1 MLLFLSTLSSD
12 LWADALFD
20 VTTHRAVVSS
30 TTPAT
35 TLTDGSYY
43 VMKNADTNTPFFVRE
58 KSGQLEFDYGY
69 SDECV
74 VKVGVSGSSYT
85 FQFLSGNYLTTLG
98 KHTRCSTSEIA
109 TTFTVAQHGKQTSAL
124 TLINTT
130 NDYYLGRNDGNEMP
144 STYSGGTCWPYGTS
158 YGIDDS
164 TWNTLDLSGWYF
176 YPVTLV
182 TLPTA
187 NTTFFNDETQYV
199 ASYGSTAETTLSTD
213 NIYVVENLGDSHF
226 IYETGATA
234 TALNSS
240 VYKRVTDLVKLTAA
254 GADGYYWMQVLTGR
268 YVGALT
274 GLGSVNAPL
283 GSYSAAQPLLIKSTS
298 TEGVFTISSGSVS
311 TDGWQLSASKTSVLT
326 KNAATAATYKFYPVT
341 IHDLTDAITDEV
353 HINGHTGKSYNQSE
367 WNEKSN
373 FYGCWW
379 SYRYHTMYFSV
390 GHNNLDARPHLND
403 TNTDYGDS
411 IRVHYGMTHDGIT
424 LQAPRGYKITKVT
437 MKGRA
442 LGTSAKSVGAN
453 GRSQMLNESETN
465 RGTVKWDAIKDLYG
479 YYDYCT
485 ANSYTDAGGYS
496 QYTSGGSKISG
507 EVGGIFLPVDADNNP
522 IFDTSLYPTL
532 LTTTDSVDAD
542 NNAVTA
548 TEKTTYDIGGVS
560 YTFQSGETLQST
572 IPALYFKF
580 PSSVDEIKAAGFS
593 VNELTVYPDAE
604 TWSPHLNGDN
614 SGISVQC
621 VVYLQKLDS
630 ASNVT
635 ITIKDLDH
643 QKDGEPVTL
652 ATVTRNV
659 RLDINSKPTVP
670 YDLDR
675 DYCTYYWNSTATE
688 LTTDEAT
695 ALVETMKSS
704 TPTATLYLKRNA
716 DFPFREVT
724 LSDEGTYAAAD
735 TANMYYVGVGGS
747 NFLYYDATANAN
759 CNGFRS
765 SDTKDEPAEW
775 FGFIGDPFNGYRI
788 FNHAISTT
796 TDDGVTYTPTQYYAV
811 DASETTL
818 TEQITYDNSATNT
831 GTSTVDAITEASR
844 TYTHSEPADAAYMV
858 MNTSASGTT
867 ALLNRWIPLG
877 HVQFNHSTGKYYNI
891 SHTNGGAATHN
902 SPFYLAPV
910 QDNCG
915 SFAQDDIMW
924 HYYRANHYGSALRI
938 WAGRDNADAGSIF
951 NVYEITDV
959 DVNICDNATD
969 AAAKTGVLATFPAYR
984 VRELA
989 TRSITKYPYMS
1000 RDFCTYSN
1008 TFTGTW
1014 HDQLNKTDNDSSIYT
1029 TYAFQLF
1036 TPTTADDST
1045 GGSYTTYYMA
1055 INMTDYPANK
1065 KYVSW
1070 DGSATSS
1077 TLNAAA
1083 VSGALPT
1090 SLSSEDKEKYQ
1101 WYFTGDPYN
1110 GFRIHPVSQPTYALT
1125 TTADVSAD
1133 NVTSLTPYPQEVSE
1147 SEYKHMTWRVDSA
1160 CVAAVVPSSGYTFSG
1175 RQAFN
1180 LLPMASV
1187 GRSMDTHSP
1196 VVNDSTTTES
1206 AEVFGLSLASQTL
1219 SAALILRSVTADMW
1233 TYQVADADGNVK
1245 VTVYSNDLESGATQT
1260 LSIGSLVRD
1269 FCTYAVTSTSGSPTS
1284 DQQPELTSSS
1294 TSQTVSLTGTGA
1306 GNDNVVTYTFTWAG
1320 PFNIS
1325 TEGDYK
1331 WYAIK
1336 MHLTNYTDDNATNNT
1351 DGKKGYIVYDS
1362 SASSWPIKSGNESTK
1377 NTTSGYSWN
1386 NACSTDY
1393 GIRYFHNGTALW
1405 AFEGNP
1411 YDNFYIINKSAVD
1424 AGADAKALKYNTSST
1439 SPVLAS
1445 LSEASTW
1452 FIEKSTKV
1460 SSNTKGFT
1468 IRANNGLANY
1478 YFNDSGWTNL
1488 GYWIN
1493 SSAKSD
1499 QGSQCFVERA
1509 DVTVATYLQ
1518 NYIDAPNDAFGG
1530 YFTSTTATDDNRA
1543 AWQAK
1548 ITSFQDISD
1557 ADYTGKEPLEAM
1569 EAMLAATKVPI
1580 TEGYY
1585 RVKSYTLG
1593 TYASLASP
1601 DATYS
1606 TGTTDNESRA
1616 GVNLTEDEEA
1626 AKADFGSVFHIGS
1639 LNTDSAAAFSVQHFF
1654 MGTHTGNN
1662 SSDAK
1667 QYGWD
1672 PQISNRTGA
1681 TNYKNAFSRTIYGP
1695 WARINNK
1702 GSLSG
1707 VGKNYCYPS
1716 SNEVYAGAI
1725 SATSP
1730 DRLWYIFP
1738 ADEVTASLTTFS
1750 TDGANY
1756 RTFYADFPVTVPE
1769 GAVAYNV
1776 TTKHEKEDDTDNTF
1790 GGRPFVTTQTIEAG
1804 KTIPALTPVILKST
1818 SASSLT
1824 LAIPTSSAD
1833 WTNSDVTS
1841 SILTGEYRE
1850 KPVPTSGT
1858 TYVFNEGTLNINGTE
1873 TQIIGFYKYT
1883 GSTVGANK
1891 IYYHLAD
1898 GASAP
1903 AFVLQFDADA
1913 ETVTMTG
1920 AGYGTLYYDENLVV
1934 PSGIRGA
1941 AVVLNGNQLDI
1952 NYCYDEGDIIP
1963 AYTAVLLK
1971 ADEGVYTFNVTDEE
1985 GTAPAFNDLRGTL
1998 TDSVTVGGKF
2008 YYKLSLSTDGTQV
2021 GFYYGAPEGGAF
2033 INGAHKAYLVSDTD
2047 AGIRGFDFSSDGT
2060 TGLATAA
2067 GLATGDGLGAN
2078 GYDLQGRRVKK
2089 ASQPGVY
2096 IQNGKKVYIN

>member
-1 MLLFLSTLSSD
+1 MLLFFSTLSTG

-20 VTTHRAVVSS
+20 VTTQRAVVSS

-43 VMKNADTNTPFFVRE
+43 VMKNADAQTPFFVRE
-58 KSGQLEFDYGY
+58 KNGQLEFDYGY
-69 SDECV
+69 SDESV
-74 VKVGVSGSSYT
+74 VKVGVTDGSYT
-85 FQFLSGNYLTTLG
+85 FQFLSGKYLPTLG
-98 KHTRCSTSEIA
+98 HYARCTTSETA
-109 TTFTVAQHGKQTSAL
+109 TTFTVAAHASVSNAL
-124 TLINTT
+124 TIINTAS
-130 NDYYLGRNDGNEMP
+130 NYYLGRNEGNDAP
-144 STYSGGTCWPYGTS
+144 SNSGGTSYPYGTDWDVS
-158 YGIDDS
+158 GD
-164 TWNTLDLSGWYF
+164 TWKTDDLSGWYF
-176 YPVTLV
+176 YPVTLL
-182 TLPTA
+182 TLPTTT
-187 NTTFFNDETQYV
+187 TTFFDDATQYV
-199 ASYGSTAETTLSTD
+199 SSYGSTAATTLSTD
-213 NIYVVENLGDSHF
+213 DIYVVENLGDSYF
-226 IYETGATA
+226 LYETGATA

-240 VYKRVTDLVKLTAA
+240 AYKRVTDLVKLTSA
-254 GADGYYWMQVLTGR
+254 GQDGYYWMQVLTGR
-268 YVGALT
+268 YVGALA
-274 GLGSVNAPL
+274 GSGSTNAPL
-283 GSYSAAQPLLIKSTS
+283 GSYSAAQPLLIQSTG
-298 TEGVFTISSGSVS
+298 TEGVFSISSGSVS
-311 TDGWQLSASKTSVLT
+311 SDGWQLSASKTSVPT
-326 KNAATAATYKFYPVT
+326 KNATAAATYKFYPVT
-341 IHDLTDAITDEV
+341 VASLSDAITDEV

-367 WNEKSN
+367 WNTGSN

-403 TNTDYGDS
+403 ANTDYGDT
-411 IRVHYGMTHDGIT
+411 IHVHYGMTHDPIT
-424 LQAPRGYKITKVT
+424 LQAPRGYKITKVS

-442 LGTSAKSVGAN
+442 LGTTAKSVGAN
-453 GRSQMLNESETN
+453 GRSEIKDESNGN
-465 RGTVKWDAIKDLYG
+465 RTTVKWDAIKDLYG
-479 YYDYCT
+479 YYAYCT
-485 ANSYTDAGGYS
+485 EHSYNDAGGYS
-496 QYTSGGSKISG
+496 QYKEHGSRITG
-507 EVGGIFLPVDADNNP
+507 EVGGIFLPVDADGNP
-522 IFDTSLYPTL
+522 VYNTENYPTL
-532 LTTTDSVDAD
+532 LTTQDSVDAD

-548 TEKTTYDIGGVS
+548 TAETTYEIGGVS
-560 YTFQSGETLQST
+560 HTFASGETLKST

-580 PSSVDEIKAAGFS
+580 PSSLDEIKASGYS
-593 VNELTVYPDAE
+593 INEMTVYPDAE
-604 TWSPHLNGDN
+604 SWNPHLNGDN

-630 ASNVT
+630 AANVA

-643 QKDGEPVTL
+643 EKDGEPVTL

-675 DYCTYYWNSTATE
+675 DYCTYYWKKDASE

-695 ALVETMKSS
+695 ELVATMKST

-724 LSDEGTYAAAD
+724 LSDAGTYAAAD

-759 CNGFRS
+759 CNGLRT
-765 SDTKDEPAEW
+765 SDTKDETGEW

-788 FNHAISTT
+788 FNHAMSTT
-796 TDDGVTYTPTQYYAV
+796 TDDGATYTPAQYYAV
-811 DASETTL
+811 DVSEQTL
-818 TEQITYDNSATNT
+818 TEQITHDNAATNA
-831 GTSTVDAITEASR
+831 GTSTVNNITQASR
-844 TYTHSEPADAAYMV
+844 SYTHNEPADGAFV
-858 MNTSASGTT
+858 TMNASNSGSTT
-867 ALLNRWIPLG
+867 LLNRWIPLG
-877 HVQFNHSTGKYYNI
+877 HAQFNHSSGKYYN
-891 SHTNGGAATHN
+891 SQHSVGGAGTHN

-924 HYYRANHYGSALRI
+924 HYYRASKHNSSDLKI
-938 WAGRDNADAGSIF
+938 WAGRDNADASSLF

-959 DVNICDNATD
+959 DVNICDNATN
-969 AAAKTGVLATFPAYR
+969 AAAKTGVLASFPAYR

-989 TRSITKYPYMS
+989 SRSVTKYPYMR
-1000 RDFCTYSN
+1000 RDFCTYSG
-1008 TFTGTW
+1008 TFTGMW
-1014 HDQLNKTDNDSSIYT
+1014 HDQLNKTDNDSSFYT

-1045 GGSYTTYYMA
+1045 SGNYTTYYMA
-1055 INMTDYPANK
+1055 INMEDYPANK
-1065 KYVSW
+1065 KFVSW

-1077 TLNAAA
+1077 TLNQATA
-1083 VSGALPT
+1083 SGTLPT
-1090 SLSSEDKEKYQ
+1090 GLSSEDKAKYQ
-1101 WYFTGDPYN
+1101 WYFTGDPYT
-1110 GFRIHPVSQPTYALT
+1110 GFRIHPTSNPTYALT

-1133 NVTSLTPYPQEVSE
+1133 NVTTLTPYPKEVTE
-1147 SEYKHMTWRVDSA
+1147 ADYKYMTWRVDSA
-1160 CVAAVVPSSGYTFSG
+1160 CVAAVVPSNGYAFSG
-1175 RQAFN
+1175 LQAFN

-1187 GRSMDTHSP
+1187 GNSMDTHSP

-1206 AEVFGLSLASQTL
+1206 SEVFGLSLASQTL
-1219 SAALILRSVTADMW
+1219 KAALILRSNTADMW

-1245 VTVYSNDLESGATQT
+1245 VTLYSNDLENGATQS
-1260 LSIGSLVRD
+1260 LNIGSLVRD

-1284 DQQPELTSSS
+1284 DQQPALTSSS

-1320 PFNIS
+1320 PFNLS

-1336 MHLTNYTDDNATNNT
+1336 MHLTNFTDADATNNT

-1362 SASSWPIKSGNESTK
+1362 SASSWPIKVGNESTK
-1377 NTTSGYSWN
+1377 NKASGEAWN
-1386 NACSTDY
+1386 NAWREDGY

-1424 AGADAKALKYNTSST
+1424 AGAEAKAMKYNTSST

-1445 LSEASTW
+1445 LADASTW

-1478 YFNDSGWTNL
+1478 YFNDSGWKNL
-1488 GYWIN
+1488 GYWIT
-1493 SSAKSD
+1493 SAAKSD

-1518 NYIDAPNDAFGG
+1518 NYIDAPDETFGG
-1530 YFTSTTATDDNRA
+1530 YFTSNMAADDNRD

-1548 ITSFQDISD
+1548 ITAFKAISD

-1569 EAMLAATKVPI
+1569 EAMLAAEKIPI
-1580 TEGYY
+1580 SEGYY
-1585 RVKSYTLG
+1585 RVKSFTLG
-1593 TYASLASP
+1593 TYASLATA
-1601 DATYS
+1601 ATS
-1606 TGTTDNESRA
+1606 SSSA
-1616 GVNLTEDEEA
+1616 AVNLTEDEAA

-1639 LNTDSAAAFSVQHFF
+1639 PSDSTATFSTQHFF
-1654 MGTHTGNN
+1654 MGQHSNG
-1662 SSDAK
+1662 
-1667 QYGWD
+1667 QQFGWD
-1672 PQISNRTGA
+1672 PQSRSGA
-1681 TNYKNAFSRTIYGP
+1681 DAWVHTFSRTIYGP
-1695 WARINNK
+1695 WARINNFNGK
-1702 GSLSG
+1702 TQGASG
-1707 VGKNYCYPS
+1707 YWYPNS
-1716 SNEVYAGAI
+1716 TTVYGGAI
-1725 SATSP
+1725 SSTSS
-1730 DRLWYIFP
+1730 DRLWYISP
-1738 ADEVTASLTTFS
+1738 ADEVTTPLTSFS
-1750 TDGANY
+1750 TDGAYY

-1776 TTKHEKEDDTDNTF
+1776 TTKHAKEDDTDNQF
-1790 GGRPFVTTQTIEAG
+1790 GGRPYVTTQTIEAG
-1804 KTIPALTPVILKST
+1804 QTIPALTPVILKST

-1824 LAIPTSSAD
+1824 LEIPTSSSA
-1833 WTNSDVTS
+1833 WTNSDVS
-1841 SILTGEYRE
+1841 ASILSGEYRE
-1850 KPVPTSGT
+1850 KPVPSSGT
-1858 TYVFNEGTLNINGTE
+1858 TYVFNEGTLNINGTD
-1873 TQIIGFYKYT
+1873 TQIIGFYKYA

-1891 IYYHLAD
+1891 IYYHLED

-1913 ETVTMTG
+1913 EKVTMTG
-1920 AGYGTLYYDENLVV
+1920 AGYGTLYYDKNLVV
-1934 PSGIRGA
+1934 PAGIRGA

-1971 ADEGVYTFNVTDEE
+1971 ADEGVYTFDVTDEE

-1998 TDSVTVGGKF
+1998 TDSVTDGGKY
-2008 YYKLSLSTDGTQV
+2008 YYKLSLSNDGTQV

-2033 INGAHKAYLVSDTD
+2033 INAAHKAYLVSDTD
-2047 AGIRGFDFSSDGT
+2047 AGIRGFDFSRDGT
-2060 TGLATAA
+2060 TGIATST
-2067 GLATGDGLGAN
+2067 GIATGDGLGN
-2078 GYDLQGRRVKK
+2078 DGYDLQGRRVKK
-2089 ASQPGVY
+2089 ATQPGVY
-2096 IQNGKKVYIN
+2096 IHSGKKVYINK